1 MTITRTFAS
10 STLPLVR
17 TLPSTI
23 IKKHS
28 LNIQNSNSY
37 KSICPILSR
46 NLSLQIET
54 DKPKT
59 FSNQHIIPR
68 LPIPTLQETAER
80 YKKSL
85 LPIFKPEDYARAA
98 NAVDVFVKA
107 GGLGEVLQTRLHEL
121 DKVEKVQELSM
132 IRYSYYS
139 CYSCYSCYSYYYI
152 FLLLFYLIV

>member
-1 MTITRTFAS
+1 MTIIRTFLS
-10 STLPLVR
+10 STSVR

-28 LNIQNSNSY
+28 LIIQNSKSY
-37 KSICPILSR
+37 KLICPILSR
-46 NLSLQIET
+46 NYSIQIET

-68 LPIPTLQETAER
+68 LPIPTLQETTER

-98 NAVDVFVKA
+98 NAVDEFVKA
-107 GGLGEVLQTRLHEL
+107 DGLGEILQKRLHEL
-121 DKVEKVQELSM
+121 DKVEKVQELCQ
-132 IRYSYYS
+132 IRY
-139 CYSCYSCYSYYYI
+139 YYY
-152 FLLLFYLIV
+152 F